1 MELNF
6 KEFITGVVLETSIL
20 VPESPLVTFHE
31 WLMEAEQP
39 LCPECGSIM
48 YLRTGPYSKFY
59 GCSKW
64 SSGCTGKRNPDLSVI
79 KSRGAKQTPAEPT
92 VPVQKPSPSQAQP
105 QEEPQP
111 QEESRWWT
119 YAKIKI
125 NNTGYLG
132 LSLPKKGKEI
142 AVAPSPDKHHW
153 DFIVLKPD
161 GIGWVSKGIIP
172 AEHIGQIIESFKRD
186 GKPMHS
192 MNPSLQDLEDRLN
205 GKIPEPDTTTP
216 EKEQEPEQDF
226 SDFETDKKNDHKRPT
241 TEQVKI
247 APERMTK
254 YNTKIQDKFVKTKQN
269 IMIDALAGTGKTTM
283 LKHLSSFIKPG
294 EKWLYL
300 VFNKKNQVESE
311 SAFPKGVD
319 VLTTHA
325 FLGKLLKRNG
335 KRVGGATVLPPKN
348 VKWKK
353 INLVLDKIAPSNW
366 PKSVKEYNGKNG
378 PTSPFNW
385 GAKSLV
391 LKLASLAKNT
401 ALIPT
406 DPKIKNQL
414 QEIIKKHGMQTD
426 LSTEKYN
433 QDRDYTPDMV
443 DKCIELMK
451 YTMPGALPKNLES
464 QDIANVRD
472 QDDTLWFSALHA
484 DELDWRNPY
493 SVVLLDEV
501 QDFNKCQLIMA
512 KKLKEVGCRVVGV
525 GDPNQAMYLFRGSDA
540 AAFKELK
547 GIIGSGESEELPI
560 NFRSGGNII
569 DWVTKNTHV
578 KNLQSSDHLKGV
590 GEVYANGGTKPALG
604 YPQFK
609 DQIKNEFDK
618 NKKFNEAT
626 CIISR
631 TNKPLAEAALGFL
644 KNNINFEIV
653 GKDLSKE
660 LVDHIN
666 KVTWSKPEK
675 FEIDDFANTLGD
687 YFENVNKK
695 WNGKIAKRDELKEI
709 EELTETLVSVLEFL
723 REKDYKDTSTSP
735 EMRTAKDFLNYIV
748 VKMGGVDETDADAMA
763 AYKNKDPNSFV
774 TLTTAH
780 KCKGLEWDRVFV
792 MEPGNFDPEN
802 EKNVT
807 EEQKQQERNSWYV
820 ACTRAKKSL
829 YIDALH
835 KHN

>member
-1 MELNF
+1 MELKF
-6 KEFITGVVLETSIL
+6 KEFITGRTQLEEFNL
-20 VPESPLVTFHE
+20 VPESPLITFHE
-31 WLMEAEQP
+31 WLMESDQP
-39 LCPECGSIM
+39 LCPICNSIM
-48 YLRTGPYSKFY
+48 YLRDSSFGKFY

-64 SSGCTGKRNPDLSVI
+64 KSGCTGKRKPDLSVI
-79 KSRGAKQTPAEPT
+79 KTRGAKPQNNQSPQPTQTQPIQPA
-92 VPVQKPSPSQAQP
+92 KPLPNK
-105 QEEPQP
+105 EPQMGRP

-119 YAKIKI
+119 YAKIK
-125 NNTGYLG
+125 NSNVD
-132 LSLPKKGKEI
+132 LPPKGKEI
-142 AVAPSPDKHHW
+142 AVAPSADKHHW
-153 DFIVLKPD
+153 DFMVLKPD
-161 GIGWVSKGIIP
+161 GIGPSKGIIP
-172 AEHIGQIIESFKRD
+172 AENIGKVIESFKRD

-192 MNPSLQDLEDRLN
+192 MNPSLQDLDARLN
-205 GKIPEPDTTTP
+205 GQIPEPNTTSP
-216 EKEQEPEQDF
+216 EQSVQQDKQDF
-226 SDFETDKKNDHKRPT
+226 SDFENNSTNSKRPT
-241 TEQVKI
+241 IEQVRI

-254 YNTKIQDKFVKTKQN
+254 YNTKIQDKFTKSNQN

-385 GAKSLV
+385 GAKSIV

-401 ALIPT
+401 ALNPT
-406 DPKIKNQL
+406 DPKIKNEL
-414 QEIIKKHGMQTD
+414 QEIIKKHGIQTD

-433 QDRDYTPDMV
+433 QDRDYTPDMLE
-443 DKCIELMK
+443 KCIELMK
-451 YTMPGALPKNLES
+451 YTMPGSLPRNLES
-464 QDIANVRD
+464 QEISNVRD

-484 DELDWRNPY
+484 NELDWRNPY

-547 GIIGSGESEELPI
+547 GIIGTGESEELPI

-578 KNLQSSDHLKGV
+578 KNLQSSNHLKGV
-590 GEVYANGGTKPALG
+590 GEVYANGGTKPAVE
-604 YPQFK
+604 YPQFTS
-609 DQIKNEFDK
+609 QIKNEFDK
-618 NKKFNEAT
+618 NKKFNEPT

-631 TNKPLAEAALGFL
+631 TNKPLADAALGFL

-666 KVTWSKPEK
+666 KVTWKKPEAHD
-675 FEIDDFANTLGD
+675 IDDFANALGD
-687 YFENVNKK
+687 YFEKVNEK
-695 WNGKIAKRDELKEI
+695 WTGKISKRDELKEI
-709 EELTETLVSVLEFL
+709 EEITETLVSVLEFL
-723 REKDYKDTSTSP
+723 REKDYKDNSNSK
-735 EMRTAKDFLNYIV
+735 EMRTAKDFLDYIV
-748 VKMGGVDETDADAMA
+748 VKMGGVDESDSDAMA
-763 AYKNKDPNSFV
+763 ALKNKDPNSFI

-780 KCKGLEWDRVFV
+780 KCKGLEWDRVFI
-792 MEPGNFDPEN
+792 MEPGNFDPDN
-802 EKNVT
+802 PKNVT
-807 EEQKQQERNSWYV
+807 EEQKQQERNAYYV
-820 ACTRAKKSL
+820 ATTRAKKSL
-829 YIDALH
+829 YIDALR